1 MPKDEPV
8 HHPGLGQENQ
18 LQQQQQQPEQEQ
30 HLQMEIELQQPL
42 VPQQS
47 PAGLPVVA
55 QQLQPSQQLQPLP
68 PPVIQSPE
76 SASVSAAAAVVAAGF
91 LPLA

>member
-1 MPKDEPV
+1 MPKEEPL

-18 LQQQQQQPEQEQ
+18 QQQQQEQEQ

-47 PAGLPVVA
+47 PADLPVVA
-55 QQLQPSQQLQPLP
+55 QQLQQPQQQLQPP
-68 PPVIQSPE
+68 QPVIQSSE
-76 SASVSAAAAVVAAGF
+76 SASVSAVVAAGF